1 MFLLHVTRRKCTI
14 TVRKIAVD
22 LANPLNVYGFEIG
35 FKLLKKKCEVW
46 QLEKKFDS
54 ADETEEIF
62 FKPLK
67 GLTSRLRM
75 YPFLLTV
82 RTLFKYS

>member
-1 MFLLHVTRRKCTI
+1 MYHNGEKNSRRLSQSFECLWLRDRVQTI
-14 TVRKIAVD
+14 
-22 LANPLNVYGFEIG
+22 E
-35 FKLLKKKCEVW
+35 KKCEVW